1 MSKELTKCDCDCCT
15 KCILCRGAPR
25 TRDDPWCKECRED
38 MNTRF
43 DKLEANK
50 NE

>member
-1 MSKELTKCDCDCCT
+1 MTEESTKCDCDCCT
-15 KCILCRGAPR
+15 KCILCRDAPR
-25 TRDDPWCKECRED
+25 TSDDPWCKECGED

-43 DKLEANK
+43 VEANK